1 MFKLMFERK
10 KKRRQIER
18 QIEDVDARIQEA
30 AAKGR
35 ADMLGMAVINLR
47 FEKDHLLGSLR
58 QLDTDTWI
66 ERAKKHHIK
75 VPAND
80 EYWQTVDIDKATQQR
95 LLTDEGKHYIK
106 TAIHDKRFH
115 FIQQWG
121 WLIASLTAILSL
133 IISLIALLKK

>member
-1 MFKLMFERK
+1 MFDER

-18 QIEDVDARIQEA
+18 QIASVDTRIQDA
-30 AAKGR
+30 AAHGR

-58 QLDTDTWI
+58 QLDTESWT

-75 VPAND
+75 VPADD
-80 EYWQTVDIDKATQQR
+80 EFWRTVEIDQATNQR

-121 WLIASLTAILSL
+121 WLVASITAILSL
-133 IISLIALLKK
+133 ILSIIALVKK